1 MVRVIGAGELNVSE
15 PGLGLGLVSELRAIV
30 GTAAVFD
37 QPEDL
42 LVYEYDAYLDRA
54 TPDVVVQP
62 TSADQVAEIVRLAAR
77 EGLAVV
83 ARGGATGL
91 SGGVIPVRGGIML
104 DFNRMNRVLEVDGDN
119 GVAIVEPGVFNLDV
133 SAAVAPL
140 GLFYAPDPSSQKA
153 STIGGNIAE
162 NAGGPHCLSR
172 GMTTNHV
179 RGVELVTLDGQLI
192 QLGGTAPDPPGY
204 DLLGLIV
211 GSEGT
216 FGIVTRAWLR
226 LLPLPPHA
234 VTLVAVFET
243 LEAAGAAVSAI
254 VAHGV
259 VPSAMELIDGAV
271 AEALGRAFRA
281 AYPPNAGAVL
291 LIDVDGLPD
300 AVEEEAAVVRLLC
313 ESAPGALGL
322 RQAAAAAERDRL
334 WAARRGALAAL
345 ALIAP
350 NYYLGDGVVPRSRLA
365 EVLGTLRAIA
375 AEHGVFL
382 GTVAHAGDGNLHP
395 TILFDARQVGVL
407 PRVILAH
414 DQIIRACVDAGGT
427 ITGEHGVGLEKRKY
441 MPWIFSDSDLE
452 RMARVREAFDPS
464 GRFNPGKVLPSGEP
478 NTHETARPLATSA
491 IAPDTWI

>member
-162 NAGGPHCLSR
+162 N
-172 GMTTNHV
+172 
-179 RGVELVTLDGQLI
+179 
-192 QLGGTAPDPPGY
+192 
-204 DLLGLIV
+204 
-211 GSEGT
+211 
-216 FGIVTRAWLR
+216 
-226 LLPLPPHA
+226 
-234 VTLVAVFET
+234 
-243 LEAAGAAVSAI
+243 
-254 VAHGV
+254 
-259 VPSAMELIDGAV
+259 
-271 AEALGRAFRA
+271 
-281 AYPPNAGAVL
+281 
-291 LIDVDGLPD
+291 
-300 AVEEEAAVVRLLC
+300 
-313 ESAPGALGL
+313 
-322 RQAAAAAERDRL
+322 
-334 WAARRGALAAL
+334 
-345 ALIAP
+345 
-350 NYYLGDGVVPRSRLA
+350 
-365 EVLGTLRAIA
+365 
-375 AEHGVFL
+375 
-382 GTVAHAGDGNLHP
+382 
-395 TILFDARQVGVL
+395 
-407 PRVILAH
+407 
-414 DQIIRACVDAGGT
+414 
-427 ITGEHGVGLEKRKY
+427 
-441 MPWIFSDSDLE
+441 
-452 RMARVREAFDPS
+452 
-464 GRFNPGKVLPSGEP
+464 
-478 NTHETARPLATSA
+478 
-491 IAPDTWI
+491 